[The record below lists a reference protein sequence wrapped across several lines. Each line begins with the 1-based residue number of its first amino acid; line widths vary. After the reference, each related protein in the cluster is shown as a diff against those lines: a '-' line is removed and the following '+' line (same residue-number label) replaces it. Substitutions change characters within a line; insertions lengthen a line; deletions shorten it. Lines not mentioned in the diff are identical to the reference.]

1 MNDINNDN
9 KPLNLD
15 LSGAIQIP
23 ELKLDGIES
32 MGQLVSQMQG
42 LQKKLLSLKENLES
56 AQANLKENL
65 AKDLQ
70 EQFAKQA
77 PLIQEKLREN
87 IVSALSASLQ
97 SIPTTPVAP
106 AEVQPEPEPQPESSP
121 TS

>member
-97 SIPTTPVAP
+97 SIPSTP
-106 AEVQPEPEPQPESSP
+106 AESQQESQPEPQSESSP

>member
-1 MNDINNDN
+1 MSDL
-9 KPLNLD
+9 KLD
-15 LSGAIQIP
+15 LTSAMEIP

-87 IVSALSASLQ
+87 IVSALNASLA
-97 SIPTTPVAP
+97 SVATES
-106 AEVQPEPEPQPESSP
+106 AEVSVPSVAVPVEPPPSP